1 MGRRAHS
8 IADRRTSELD
18 KMRFEESEIR
28 FVGGD
33 LRVGEGEIARPH
45 EVADRK
51 LGTICR
57 ADSVTFDCS
66 PTELGRRRGRRNQG
80 RRQACKHARDHG
92 RILPPSERFLD
103 WPSQDAVEAERRLTK
118 SKPVPDLRYHYRVI
132 AAALAIDA
140 AKLLPNDSEELAD
153 VVNCAGLWVKDEE
166 EKLGNRYFSI
176 LQNRA
181 ARSAI
186 GRAATARRWFVD
198 QPGPWSLKEKQ
209 TEEKMRQ
216 ELKIPAEN

>member
-1 MGRRAHS
+1 MELMGTEGAPDGFVNGGAFPMPDLAEQIRSGFYTTTSYESSTPQVSKHS
-8 IADRRTSELD
+8 T
-18 KMRFEESEIR
+18 
-28 FVGGD
+28 V
-33 LRVGEGEIARPH
+33 LR
-45 EVADRK
+45 
-51 LGTICR
+51 
-57 ADSVTFDCS
+57 
-66 PTELGRRRGRRNQG
+66 
-80 RRQACKHARDHG
+80 
-92 RILPPSERFLD
+92 LPVSER
-103 WPSQDAVEAERRLTK
+103 SRLTK